1 MSGSNQSTKKKH
13 TQQWVQKTTKNM
25 FPDSVKQTVS
35 IQQLNR
41 VFGEQMFG
49 QEQKPVQK
57 KMTTS
62 ISLSEH
68 RPKRQVSTLKE
79 DRFKELNRMTM
90 QTLKDL
96 CLTRYRID
104 CNQLKK
110 KKGCHFHHYDKRIS
124 NKTQTLIKK
133 LFLLGK

>member
-1 MSGSNQSTKKKH
+1 MSGSDQSTKKKH
-13 TQQWVQKTTKNM
+13 TQQWVQKTTKIM

-49 QEQKPVQK
+49 QEKKQK

-62 ISLSEH
+62 IPLSERH
-68 RPKRQVSTLKE
+68 HKRKISILKE
-79 DRFKELNRMTM
+79 DRFEELNRMTM

-110 KKGCHFHHYDKRIS
+110 KKDVISIIMTKEFPTKHKR
-124 NKTQTLIKK
+124 
-133 LFLLGK
+133 

>member
-1 MSGSNQSTKKKH
+1 MSGSDQSTKKKH
-13 TQQWVQKTTKNM
+13 TQQWVQKTTKIM

-49 QEQKPVQK
+49 QEKKQK

-62 ISLSEH
+62 IPLSERH
-68 RPKRQVSTLKE
+68 HKRKISILKE
-79 DRFKELNRMTM
+79 DRFEELNRMTM

-110 KKGCHFHHYDKRIS
+110 KKRCHFHHYDKRIS
-124 NKTQTLIKK
+124 NETQTLKK
-133 LFLLGK
+133 KFFH